1 MTLTKL
7 QRKGGQL
14 VRCMHSVESSATQGR
29 GAHRANFSCQ
39 TFVLF
44 VVTNVFILNHNVVY
58 LFLLHVKLIWI
69 AFNDK

>member
-14 VRCMHSVESSATQGR
+14 VRCMHSIESSATQE
-29 GAHRANFSCQ
+29 ANFSCQ

-44 VVTNVFILNHNVVY
+44 VVINLFILNHNVVY
-58 LFLLHVKLIWI
+58 VFLLHVKLIWI